1 MAVAFLSRRMMN
13 QLDYFSDVLIVDT
26 SHKINRFNLPLL
38 DIVSINNLGKTTTCF
53 VGLLGDQTYK
63 TFLWILQN
71 LKDQMK
77 KIPLVIFSDEEEA
90 LTKGI

>member
-1 MAVAFLSRRMMN
+1 MN

-38 DIVSINNLGKTTTCF
+38 DIVSINNLGKTTTGF

-77 KIPLVIFSDEEEA
+77 KIPLAIFSDEEEA